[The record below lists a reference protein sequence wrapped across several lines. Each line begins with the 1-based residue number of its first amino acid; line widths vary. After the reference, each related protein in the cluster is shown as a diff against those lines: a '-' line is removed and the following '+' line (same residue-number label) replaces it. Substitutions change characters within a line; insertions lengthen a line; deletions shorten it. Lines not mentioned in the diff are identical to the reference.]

1 MSFGGK
7 EESPVLDEA
16 VAYAAAFGAVLVVA
30 AGNEGRSAPSYPAA
44 TMPAISV
51 AATSVDDTRPAFS
64 NYGNWIRLSAPG
76 QSIVSTFWD
85 ARNGSTYQSISGT
98 SMAAPHVSGVVAL
111 MFSLRPSL
119 TINEIGDVLSAT
131 VDPIASSG
139 VGAGRVNAARAVAA
153 VSGQGPLVPEQL
165 QATPTAAPLPTAL
178 PAPTSAPTARPP
190 VATRE
195 PTVRPP
201 FPPTA
206 RPPQMPPANQP
217 FLPPVYGTP
226 IPFPQVPTPAIRR

>member
-1 MSFGGK
+1 
-7 EESPVLDEA
+7 
-16 VAYAAAFGAVLVVA
+16 
-30 AGNEGRSAPSYPAA
+30 
-44 TMPAISV
+44 
-51 AATSVDDTRPAFS
+51 
-64 NYGNWIRLSAPG
+64 
-76 QSIVSTFWD
+76 
-85 ARNGSTYQSISGT
+85 
-98 SMAAPHVSGVVAL
+98 VVAL